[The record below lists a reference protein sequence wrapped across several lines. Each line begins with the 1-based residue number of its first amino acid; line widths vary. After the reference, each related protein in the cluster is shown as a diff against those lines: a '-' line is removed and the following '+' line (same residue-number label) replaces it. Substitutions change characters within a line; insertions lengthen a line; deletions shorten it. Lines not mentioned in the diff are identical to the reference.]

1 MGQESEASR
10 LASEQLKRKLEEDGK
25 GILDKISNE
34 SKELKANMENQGKQM
49 LDTINSE
56 NDARKREA
64 DEINQ
69 RMEKEKE
76 ELKAYMENDSKNLN
90 HFPCKLLTLP
100 FLSPSFG

>member
-1 MGQESEASR
+1 MGTKQLEDILKGENEKLEQESEASR
-10 LASEQLKRKLEEDGK
+10 LASEQLKWKLEEDGK

-76 ELKAYMENDSKNLN
+76 ELKAYMENDSK
-90 HFPCKLLTLP
+90 
-100 FLSPSFG
+100 